1 MRWPLRPL
9 LGLTSFLAAP
19 VALAQTPLPNCP
31 PLIAPLYPNCQPGTT
46 IPGFGTGTSGQQN
59 PNDPQLPRSAQDAL
73 RDGSFSRSAEGGSQ
87 SAATAAP
94 SMDGDIIGARAFR
107 IRYRANILC
116 SFNCQVGALT
126 STGGP
131 GVFVNPNFPGSTI
144 AFGTPNGNTRTLQS
158 NFSQSD
164 LTFVQPITLTSGPN
178 PDFDRVFAQS
188 ALNSL
193 FSKGGLTPQQQ
204 QQFNKLAPADRAK
217 LLANRGAINAQ
228 ITQAT
233 RGIAVPTVTVGAVDG
248 NIVGNVIN
256 YTAVLTGERA
266 LAMPNSST
274 YVGRVKLSED
284 NSPLPTDRVF
294 FGYDSFA
301 GVPLTEDGL
310 AVNRFMFG
318 FEKTFLD
325 GRWSAEVRLPFAGT
339 LASSFTDGFET
350 KDVELGNLRLSL
362 KHRWT
367 TSDTLNISSGVGV
380 TVPTANDQVV
390 FNPLGGELYRFQN
403 ESVTVEPF
411 VALLYTPNDR
421 FFAQGW
427 TSINADTTGGRLT
440 YNKEVFGGSGS
451 ERVFDLPYLAL
462 DGQIGY
468 WVVKRN
474 SGTIRG
480 LAPFVE
486 LHWNYAIAQQQAIEA
501 VNDSSQG
508 QGLTISGV
516 ANTELNLTAGIV
528 MQINDHVNLTL
539 GGSAPLFR
547 KPDRTFEGQFGLR
560 LNYLFGASARS
571 RVGGVTSY

>member
-1 MRWPLRPL
+1 MRWPVQPL
-9 LGLTSFLAAP
+9 VGLTAFLAAP
-19 VALAQTPLPNCP
+19 GLSAQTAPCPWVAPIYPNCP
-31 PLIAPLYPNCQPGTT
+31 PVTGPGAIPPIPNNPNSAPLS
-46 IPGFGTGTSGQQN
+46 TG
-59 PNDPQLPRSAQDAL
+59 ADAAI
-73 RDGSFSRSAEGGSQ
+73 RDGSFSRSAEGGGL

-94 SMDGDIIGARAFR
+94 SMDGDILGARAFR
-107 IRYRANILC
+107 VRYTANILC

-144 AFGTPNGNTRTLQS
+144 SFGTPNGNTRTLQS
-158 NFSQSD
+158 NFSRSD
-164 LTFVQPITLTSGPN
+164 LTFVQPITVTAGAAN
-178 PDFDRVFAQS
+178 PDFDRAFAQS

-193 FSKGGLTPQQQ
+193 FSTGGLTPLQQ

-217 LLANRGAINAQ
+217 LLGNRGAINTQ

-233 RGIAVPTVTVGAVDG
+233 RGIGVPNLTVGAVDG
-248 NIVGNVIN
+248 NIDGNVIN

-266 LAMPNSST
+266 LAQPNSST

-284 NSPLPTDRVF
+284 NSPLPRDRVIF
-294 FGYDSFA
+294 AYDTFG
-301 GVPLTEDGL
+301 GVPLTESGL

-350 KDVELGNLRLSL
+350 KSVELGNMRFSL
-362 KHRWT
+362 KRRWT
-367 TSDTLNISSGVGV
+367 NSETFNVSTGVGV
-380 TVPTANDQVV
+380 TVPTASDQVV
-390 FNPLGGELYRFQN
+390 FNPLGGELYRFKN
-403 ESVTVEPF
+403 ESVTVEPYL
-411 VALLYTPNDR
+411 ALLYTPNDR

-427 TSINADTTGGRLT
+427 TSINADTTGGILT

-451 ERVFDLPYLAL
+451 QRIYDLPYLAL

-468 WVVKRN
+468 WIVKRDT
-474 SGTIRG
+474 GVVRG

-486 LHWNYAIAQQQAIEA
+486 LHWNYAIAQQQAIDA
-501 VNDSSQG
+501 VNETSRG
-508 QGLTISGV
+508 QGLNISGV
-516 ANTELNLTAGIV
+516 ANTELNLTVGVV
-528 MQINDHVNLTL
+528 MQINEHVNLTL
-539 GGSAPLFR
+539 GGSAPLFQ
-547 KPDRTFEGQFGLR
+547 KPDRTFDGQFGMR

-571 RVGGVTSY
+571 RAASVSSY